1 MPLADQHVIF
11 LHGPTATGK
20 SSLALELASRFPID
34 LISVDSGQV
43 YRGMEIGTARLS
55 EDLLA
60 QFPHHLIGIRD
71 VPEIFSVGDFCTQ
84 ARFHIDEILSNCRVS
99 YLCWRSLK
107 SSSRFS
113 ISTAWAKTVF
123 FR

>member
-60 QFPHHLIGIRD
+60 QFPHHFRITSLASGM
-71 VPEIFSVGDFCTQ
+71 FQ
-84 ARFHIDEILSNCRVS
+84 RF
-99 YLCWRSLK
+99 
-107 SSSRFS
+107 FQ
-113 ISTAWAKTVF
+113 
-123 FR
+123 